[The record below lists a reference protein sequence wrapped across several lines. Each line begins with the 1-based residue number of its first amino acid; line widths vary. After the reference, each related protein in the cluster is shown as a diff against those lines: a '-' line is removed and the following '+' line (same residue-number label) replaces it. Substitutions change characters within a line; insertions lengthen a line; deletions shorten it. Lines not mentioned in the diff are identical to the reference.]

1 MEKFSRF
8 SRSLEKFSRIR
19 CDFGIDFAT
28 FGAQN
33 VGLIGHGALSKLQL
47 RNSVM
52 TNTDVATKTKK
63 ERVAKHEY
71 LGADGAL
78 VDTEEEA
85 FGTRYTLIGVDEPF
99 EWSFNDASEDARR
112 MLAIFGAKTLQTNE
126 SSGVRNNEKL
136 SDEESGPEAQMAA
149 IKERFALIADGQWA
163 DRTREGVTVKIDKDA
178 LAHAISIVLVAE
190 GKKTQAD
197 IDSGHKAKIR
207 QKLEDDPQFVKKSRQ
222 VPQVATEYA
231 KLVGKS
237 TATVDDLNI

>member
-1 MEKFSRF
+1 
-8 SRSLEKFSRIR
+8 
-19 CDFGIDFAT
+19 
-28 FGAQN
+28 
-33 VGLIGHGALSKLQL
+33 
-47 RNSVM
+47 M

-71 LGADGAL
+71 LGQDGAL
-78 VDTEEEA
+78 VDNEEEA

-99 EWSFNDASEDARR
+99 EWNFSEASEDARR

-163 DRTREGVTVKIDKDA
+163 DRTREGGVAVRIDKDA
-178 LAHAISIVLVAE
+178 LAHAICLVLVSE

-197 IDSGHKAKIR
+197 IDSGHKAKVR

-222 VPQVATEYA
+222 VPQVSTEYA
-231 KLVGKS
+231 KLVGKA
-237 TATVDDLNI
+237 TASVDDLEV